1 MPESDGVEEEADS
14 GAAVAADNSD
24 VPMQEGGLR
33 LVERK
38 WIPP

>member
-1 MPESDGVEEEADS
+1 MPESDGVEEEADG

-24 VPMQEGGLR
+24 VLTQEGGMR

-38 WIPP
+38 WTPP